1 MFFKHFASKN
11 QLPGF
16 YISGTFVENGLINLL
31 IAHQI
36 YHSLDNGLE
45 FRGEFLDILKAF
57 DQVRNDGLLFKLCK
71 IGIWSCITF

>member
-16 YISGTFVENGLINLL
+16 YISGTFVENGLTNLL

-36 YHSLDNGLE
+36 YNSLDNGLE

-57 DQVRNDGLLFKLCK
+57 DKVRNDGLLFKLCK
-71 IGIWSCITF
+71 IGIWSCMTF